1 MKSIFLSYSF
11 SKPEDRVIVA
21 EVEDLFRSM
30 GVRTVTGLNL
40 GGGQLTDEVKLL
52 ISQVDGLVA
61 LASRR
66 EQLASGDWVTHP
78 WVIDE
83 LGHAR
88 SINKNT
94 IGLVEDGVAINGAY
108 QSNERIHFNRNDVTP
123 AILKL
128 AKTIGLWKEKAG
140 NRLKVRLLPD
150 GLIENLES
158 PSCQYQFISRG
169 NFLGWNDVKPVIEPG
184 GAYIHLQGVRDDY
197 LIEVK
202 VSSPAGVLS
211 SRATSQSMPITV
223 E

>member
-40 GGGQLTDEVKLL
+40 GGGQLTDEVKFL
-52 ISQVDGLVA
+52 IYESDGLVA

-66 EQLASGDWVTHP
+66 EQLASGGWVTHP

-83 LGHAR
+83 FSHAR
-88 SINKNT
+88 SIEKNT
-94 IGLVEDGVAINGAY
+94 IALVEDGVVINGAY
-108 QSNERIHFNRNDVTP
+108 QSNERIHFDRNDVTP

-128 AKTIGLWKEKAG
+128 AKTLGIWKEKAG
-140 NRLKVRLLPD
+140 TRLKVRLLPD
-150 GLIENLES
+150 GLLEDMQS
-158 PSCQYQFISRG
+158 PSCQYRFISRG
-169 NFLGWNDVKPVIEPG
+169 DFLRWNDVKPVLEPG

-197 LIEVK
+197 LIEVR
-202 VSSPAGVLS
+202 VSSPDGVRS
-211 SRATSQSMPITV
+211 SRATAQSMPITV

>member
-40 GGGQLTDEVKLL
+40 GGGQLTDEVKLK
-52 ISQVDGLVA
+52 IYETDGLVA

-66 EQLASGDWVTHP
+66 EQLTSGDWVTHP

-83 LGHAR
+83 IGHAR
-88 SINKNT
+88 SIGKNT
-94 IGLVEDGVAINGAY
+94 IALVEDGVTINGAY
-108 QSNERIHFNRNDVTP
+108 QSNERIHFDRNDATS

-128 AKTIGLWKEKAG
+128 AKTLGIWKEKAG

-150 GLIENLES
+150 GILEDLQS

-169 NFLGWNDVKPVIEPG
+169 NFLGWNDVTPVLEPG
-184 GAYIHLQGVRDDY
+184 GAYIHLQGVRDF
-197 LIEVK
+197 
-202 VSSPAGVLS
+202 
-211 SRATSQSMPITV
+211 
-223 E
+223 

>member
-1 MKSIFLSYSF
+1 MESIFLSYSF
-11 SKPEDRVIVA
+11 LKPEDRVIVV
-21 EVEDLFRSM
+21 ELEDLFRSM

-52 ISQVDGLVA
+52 IDQADGLVA

-66 EQLASGDWVTHP
+66 EQLASGDWITHP

-88 SINKNT
+88 SIGENT
-94 IGLVEDGVAINGAY
+94 MALVEDGVAINGAY
-108 QSNERIHFNRNDVTP
+108 QSNERIHFERNDVTP

-128 AKTIGLWKEKAG
+128 AKTLGIWKEKAG

-150 GLIENLES
+150 GLLEDLQS

-169 NFLGWNDVKPVIEPG
+169 NFLGWNDVKPVLEPG
-184 GAYIHLQGVRDDY
+184 GVYIHLKGVRDDY

-202 VSSPAGVLS
+202 VSSPDGVRS
-211 SRATSQSMPITV
+211 SRATAQSMPITV